1 MKNIISSIDLLWI
14 LGFYVGTMQVI
25 GAETLYESID
35 LTLAAG
41 QYVDLGGL

>member
-1 MKNIISSIDLLWI
+1 MKKMISTIDLLWM
-14 LGFYVGTMQVI
+14 LGFYIGTMQVI
-25 GAETLYESID
+25 GAETMYESID